1 MKTYEILTL
10 QRQIEDLENEY
21 NQDTGEFVDNSE
33 KIRELIEV
41 MQDEKEN
48 KLKAII
54 HIIKQKQA
62 NIDIYKNEIAQ
73 IQATIKQEEKN
84 IITLNDLMG
93 ILLNNESVKTNIGS
107 FYFGKESLYIADES
121 KFKQEYPQYIIE
133 KPAIR
138 KELDKSKIIQDIDTI
153 KGVKLRKGVI
163 FRGKKTKDEN

>member
-21 NQDTGEFVDNSE
+21 NQDTGEFIDNSE
-33 KIRELIEV
+33 KIIELLEV

-153 KGVKLRKGVI
+153 KGAKLRKGVI

>member
-33 KIRELIEV
+33 KIRKLIEV

>member
-54 HIIKQKQA
+54 HIIRQKQA